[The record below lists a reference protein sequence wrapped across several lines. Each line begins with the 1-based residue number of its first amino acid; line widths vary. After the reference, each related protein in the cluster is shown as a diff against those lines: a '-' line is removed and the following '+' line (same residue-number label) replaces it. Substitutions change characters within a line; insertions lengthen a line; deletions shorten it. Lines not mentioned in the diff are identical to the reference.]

1 MEKET
6 LIRYW
11 TVSSDRD
18 AETMDHL
25 FKSGDNIWSLFVG
38 HLVIEKLLKALYVK
52 NVDITPPFHHNLVR
66 LAEIAGLRVSDEQ
79 KDTLADLTAF
89 NIQARYPDYK
99 MEIYSKC
106 TPDFTEKWVLKIGEL
121 RTWLHEQIIRK

>member
-6 LIRYW
+6 LIQYW
-11 TVSSDRD
+11 TVSSDKD
-18 AETMDHL
+18 AETMGHL
-25 FKSGDNIWSLFVG
+25 FNSGDYLWSLFIG

-66 LAEIAGLRVSDEQ
+66 LAEIAISGVPEEH
-79 KDTLADLTAF
+79 KDTLAGLTAF

-99 MEIYSKC
+99 MEIYTKC
-106 TPDFTEKWVLKIGEL
+106 TPDFTGKWIIKIGEL
-121 RTWLHEQIIRK
+121 RSWLHELIMRK